1 MAIPKANI
9 GDDEGKLKRICH
21 ILDAMCYGGDAYFET
36 VQGGGLEVW
45 ADRGYTDD
53 VREYK
58 DNGRSICYVALT
70 HPGYELDSSNL
81 ALAPWQNFGYS
92 LKYQDTYSTTEEEK
106 VWNDKIDA
114 ANENVAKIDRW
125 DNTGLLYTVPADAEA
140 TLKEYVNAQEYKFV
154 VGERSFDEWDTYV
167 QEWLN
172 QGGRTIVE
180 SVAEQ
185 LGCELPD
192 GI

>member
-1 MAIPKANI
+1 M
-9 GDDEGKLKRICH
+9 
-21 ILDAMCYGGDAYFET
+21 
-36 VQGGGLEVW
+36 
-45 ADRGYTDD
+45 
-53 VREYK
+53 
-58 DNGRSICYVALT
+58 
-70 HPGYELDSSNL
+70 
-81 ALAPWQNFGYS
+81 
-92 LKYQDTYSTTEEEK
+92 
-106 VWNDKIDA
+106 
-114 ANENVAKIDRW
+114 
-125 DNTGLLYTVPADAEA
+125 PADAEA